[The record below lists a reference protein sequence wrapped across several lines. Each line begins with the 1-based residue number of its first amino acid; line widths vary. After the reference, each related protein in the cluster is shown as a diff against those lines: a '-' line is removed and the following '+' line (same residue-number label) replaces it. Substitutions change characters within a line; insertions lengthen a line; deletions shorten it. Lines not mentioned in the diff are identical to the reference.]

1 MKPSM
6 SLSVRFCIVINSLII
21 HSPDLENLRIRVGAK
36 QEGNNVA
43 ITTATYSQHVYL
55 IYLFMFVLLFAG
67 VLIVLLASILRVPTI

>member
-1 MKPSM
+1 M
-6 SLSVRFCIVINSLII
+6 
-21 HSPDLENLRIRVGAK
+21 
-36 QEGNNVA
+36 A